1 MNFKLNTCLIFIFT
15 LSAGHCQAKE
25 GEIHYFQTDHRY
37 EYRIKLLDL
46 ALSKTIKQWGAY
58 SLIGHSQKMT
68 QGRGSLLL
76 EHNKGIDVAF
86 FPTSI
91 ERENKLL
98 AIKIPIL
105 QGILGYRVLLI
116 NHDNREAF
124 SKISSLTQLKK
135 NYTAGF
141 GEHWADMAIL
151 EANTIPVMGVH
162 KYNLLFAMLN
172 LKRFDY
178 IPRGINEAWN
188 EVDKFQPQFKNIM
201 VEPNIALY
209 YPYYVYFFVSKSNR
223 ALADRIQT
231 GLMLAL
237 TDGSFKA
244 LFLDYHQHLFE
255 QATLDKRKLF
265 TLENPTLP
273 IKNGTP
279 KLSWWL
285 PTKND

>member
-1 MNFKLNTCLIFIFT
+1 MNFKLYICLIFVF
-15 LSAGHCQAKE
+15 SVGHPQAKE
-25 GEIHYFQTDHRY
+25 SKIYYFQTDHRY

-46 ALSKTIKQWGAY
+46 ALSKTKKRWGEY
-58 SLIGHSQKMT
+58 SLVGDSLKMT

-86 FPTSI
+86 FPTSV

-105 QGILGYRVLLI
+105 QGVLGYRVLLI
-116 NHDNREAF
+116 NRDNSEAF
-124 SKISSLTQLKK
+124 SKVSSLEKLKK
-135 NYTAGF
+135 NYIAGF

-151 EANTIPVMGVH
+151 EANHIPVIGVP

-178 IPRGINEAWN
+178 VPRGINEAWN
-188 EVDKFQPQFKNIM
+188 EIDKFQSQFENIM
-201 VEPNIALY
+201 VEPHIALY
-209 YPYYVYFFVSKSNR
+209 YPYYVYFFVSKSNQ

-231 GLMLAL
+231 GLNLAL

-244 LFLDYHQHLFE
+244 LFLEYHQHLFE
-255 QATLDKRKLF
+255 QAALGKRNLF

-273 IKNGTP
+273 VIRGVP

-285 PTKND
+285 PTKNN